1 MESEELI
8 KKLLEKQYRGD
19 QNKFKMERQQKVGES
34 KFKNKRISLYDVIEK
49 FKETLNLS
57 KNKTFF
63 S

>member
-49 FKETLNLS
+49 LK
-57 KNKTFF
+57 KI
-63 S
+63 